1 VAELSPRRLFR
12 RRPTE
17 AAELPASVEAP
28 TAAPTPE
35 PASLTPPVRPAGPRG
50 ERTVT
55 VAVRLTPAEHARWV
69 AAATEGGRGQMGRW
83 VRETVTAR
91 LEGRPAAAPVSA
103 EAGEQLAALRSE
115 LSKVGSNL
123 NQVARALNVQAK
135 GGPVQVTRGDALQV
149 VEATKVEL
157 GRVRDQLNGRMGR

>member
-1 VAELSPRRLFR
+1 MADVPRRRLFR
-12 RRPTE
+12 RRPTG
-17 AAELPASVEAP
+17 AAELPDSVEA
-28 TAAPTPE
+28 TAAAPTPE
-35 PASLTPPVRPAGPRG
+35 PAPPASPARPAGPRG

-55 VAVRLTPAEHARWV
+55 VAVRLTPAEHSRWV
-69 AAATEGGRGQMGRW
+69 AAATAGGRGQMGRW

-91 LEGRPAAAPVSA
+91 LDGTAAAAPVSA
-103 EAGEQLAALRSE
+103 EAGEQLAALRGE

-149 VEATKVEL
+149 IEATKAEL
-157 GRVRDQLNGRMGR
+157 GRVRDQLNGRAGR